1 MNKVERAMMICVG
14 CKDWF
19 MPKHILVSTD
29 ERHGKMLNEI
39 AEKAFETYKST
50 QENKDIYLV
59 DYSYYGNVEIFNK

>member
-1 MNKVERAMMICVG
+1 MNKVERAMMICVS

-29 ERHGKMLNEI
+29 GRCGEMLSEI
-39 AEKAFETYKST
+39 AKKAFETYKST

-59 DYSYYGNVEIFNK
+59 NYSYYGDVEIYNK